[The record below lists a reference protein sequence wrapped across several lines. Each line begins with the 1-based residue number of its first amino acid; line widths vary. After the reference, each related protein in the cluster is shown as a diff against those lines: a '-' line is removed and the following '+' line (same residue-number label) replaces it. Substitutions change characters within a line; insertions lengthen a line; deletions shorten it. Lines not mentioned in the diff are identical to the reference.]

1 MPATKGA
8 YVSTPRFIPR
18 RERDDARRQ
27 SINTDTDID
36 AGVARDG
43 SHDSVPAYLAID
55 APERSD
61 RPAARLSARLASDLV
76 ALSAL
81 VAMRA
86 PLERP

>member
-1 MPATKGA
+1 M
-8 YVSTPRFIPR
+8 STPRFIPR

-27 SINTDTDID
+27 PIDTDID
-36 AGVARDG
+36 AGVGRDAGHG
-43 SHDSVPAYLAID
+43 SIPAYLAVD

-86 PLERP
+86 PLDRR